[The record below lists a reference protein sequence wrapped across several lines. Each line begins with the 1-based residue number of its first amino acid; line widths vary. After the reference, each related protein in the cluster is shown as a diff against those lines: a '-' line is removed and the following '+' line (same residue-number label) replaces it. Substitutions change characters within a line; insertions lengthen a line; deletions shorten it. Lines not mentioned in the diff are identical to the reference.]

1 MENESLTNG
10 GGICVRNLSRR
21 KTATAFRLAVLI
33 SLLAAAGALAQ
44 NANPNFSGVWVL
56 NKEKSDFG
64 PLPAPDAAT
73 YTIRQEGA
81 NLSLDSDLD
90 GSKKHLE
97 FVTDG
102 QEHVTESDNDSE
114 VVTRVYWS
122 GKQLVFDA
130 RRRPKPAHETNPVTW
145 TSKWNL
151 SDRGK
156 IFTIDRQI
164 TTPQGPITQMAVF
177 DKQ

>member
-1 MENESLTNG
+1 LPLV
-10 GGICVRNLSRR
+10 IVVALLS
-21 KTATAFRLAVLI
+21 
-33 SLLAAAGALAQ
+33 AAAFGQ
-44 NANPNFSGVWVL
+44 GGNPNFSGVWVL

-64 PLPAPDAAT
+64 PLPAPDSAT
-73 YTIRQEGA
+73 YTIRQDGA

-130 RRRPKPAHETNPVTW
+130 RRRPKPAHETNVVTW
-145 TSKWNL
+145 TSKWRL
-151 SDRGK
+151 SDNGK
-156 IFTIDRQI
+156 IFSIARQI
-164 TTPQGPITQMAVF
+164 AMPQGPITQMAVF